1 MNDSKVISLAQAR
14 EKEAELNMYRAK
26 LETLYVRQSFIEA
39 EITLTNKIIELIEQE
54 KLIEIVPSESDTE

>member
-1 MNDSKVISLAQAR
+1 MSDAKVVSLAQAR

-26 LETLYVRQSFIEA
+26 LDTLYARQSFIAA

-54 KLIEIVPSESDTE
+54 KLIEIVPGESDTE

>member
-14 EKEAELNMYRAK
+14 EKEAELKMYRAK

>member
-1 MNDSKVISLAQAR
+1 MSDSKVISLAQAR

-26 LETLYVRQSFIEA
+26 LKTLYVRQSFIEA

>member
-14 EKEAELNMYRAK
+14 EKEAELSMYRAK
-26 LETLYVRQSFIEA
+26 LETLYVRQSFIDA

>member
-14 EKEAELNMYRAK
+14 EKEAELSMYRAK

>member
-1 MNDSKVISLAQAR
+1 VNDSKVISLAQAR

>member
-26 LETLYVRQSFIEA
+26 LKTLYVRQSFIEA

>member
-1 MNDSKVISLAQAR
+1 MSDSKIISLAQAR
-14 EKEAELNMYRAK
+14 EKEAELKMYRAK

>member
-1 MNDSKVISLAQAR
+1 MSDAKVVSLAQAR

-26 LETLYVRQSFIEA
+26 LKTLYVRQSFIEA

>member
-1 MNDSKVISLAQAR
+1 MSDSKIISLAQAR
-14 EKEAELNMYRAK
+14 EKEAELSMYRAK

>member
-1 MNDSKVISLAQAR
+1 MSDAKVVSLAQAR

-26 LETLYVRQSFIEA
+26 LDTLHARQSFIEA

-54 KLIEIVPSESDTE
+54 KLIEIVPGESDTE

>member
-1 MNDSKVISLAQAR
+1 VSDSKIISLAQAR
-14 EKEAELNMYRAK
+14 EKEAELKMYRAK

>member
-1 MNDSKVISLAQAR
+1 MSDLKVISLAQAR

>member
-14 EKEAELNMYRAK
+14 EREAELDMYRAK
-26 LETLYVRQSFIEA
+26 LKTLYVRQSFIEA
-39 EITLTNKIIELIEQE
+39 EITLTSKIIELIEQE

>member
-1 MNDSKVISLAQAR
+1 VNDSKVISLAQAR
-14 EKEAELNMYRAK
+14 EKEAELSMYRAK

>member
-1 MNDSKVISLAQAR
+1 MSDSKIISLAQAR

-26 LETLYVRQSFIEA
+26 LKTLYVRQSFIEA